1 MWITSQRNQFRM
13 NINSLKADGKA
24 YTFEYVTVLIYII
37 LGLGITQIITGV
49 ADDVHQSECVKLYG
63 SLCCRSFF
71 VFFLQ
76 VEE

>member
-37 LGLGITQIITGV
+37 LPAYRQAGLHTGTQ
-49 ADDVHQSECVKLYG
+49 AMHFSKRRSEE
-63 SLCCRSFF
+63 F
-71 VFFLQ
+71 Q
-76 VEE
+76 